1 MDAIV
6 LTKRQF
12 EKLKQHLVP
21 DHISNSEASLYI
33 IPSKNQYND
42 KLIKVYK
49 ANSGE
54 TFSKKLYV
62 VNALINSKDTINS
75 NDIVLP
81 EKLVVVDGKVVGS
94 SQEYI
99 NNNIN
104 MIDVINNTKIPI
116 DRKIDL
122 LKQIL
127 GIINHVRYVSSSVNN
142 LNIGDVHLG
151 NFIYDI
157 SEKRV
162 KSIDTDSYSI
172 GEVSQPVEPMDIN
185 GENFDGLLNKYKFN
199 YVGLTIPN
207 NESDMMYYQFIVL
220 NTIANYE
227 INKLPL
233 NEFYD
238 YLQFLKDNGY
248 SYEVIDCFAS
258 IYNNKSNYI
267 DNDILEQLKR
277 SSHEDDYRSF
287 KEKNR

>member
-33 IPSKNQYND
+33 IPSKNQFND
-42 KLIKVYK
+42 KLVKVYK
-49 ANSGE
+49 ANSGDS
-54 TFSKKLYV
+54 FSRKLYV
-62 VNALINSKDTINS
+62 VNTLIDSKDVIGS

-81 EKLVVVDGKVVGS
+81 EKLVVVGDNVVGT

-104 MIDVINNTKIPI
+104 MIDVINNTKIPME
-116 DRKIDL
+116 RKIDL

-127 GIINHVRYVSSSVNN
+127 GIINHVKYTAPLVNGM
-142 LNIGDVHLG
+142 NIGDIHLG
-151 NFIYDI
+151 NFIYDL

-162 KSIDTDSYSI
+162 KNIDTDSYSI
-172 GEVSQPVEPMDIN
+172 GEVSQPVAPMNIV
-185 GENFDGLLNKYKFN
+185 GENFNGLDNKYKFN

-207 NESDMMYYQFIVL
+207 DESDMMYYQFIVL

-227 INKLPL
+227 INNLSL

-248 SYEVIDCFAS
+248 SNEVVDCFAS
-258 IYNNKSNYI
+258 IYTNKSNYI
-267 DNDILEQLKR
+267 DNDILEQLK
-277 SSHEDDYRSF
+277 SASHADDYRSF
-287 KEKNR
+287 SEKK